1 MRHACSKECW
11 EKPSQVEF
19 QRKHCKDTEHVR
31 IWKNTFR
38 NSFEKLCYFCCLS
51 PDCRRF
57 PHMECQVI
65 GQKSVFHYPWW
76 EQKGHLSSC
85 CQKQGVT
92 LELIRERCLS
102 EHPSSLRTTG
112 ILYAGVVLSF
122 SHSALFKCH
131 HSRDIVC
138 LIIYV
143 SPWLLRSH
151 LKLAIPSLPH
161 SSINFPPS
169 KSLDGN
175 NGHSLQWII
184 FLFFLNHV
192 FYIFAIS
199 FHHMLPLFLFPHFQ
213 ATAMFHELGGE
224 DWCYLRVLLLTILLE
239 MICFLFSQWWCV
251 KHLCCK
257 SHCGEFTVF

>member
-1 MRHACSKECW
+1 MVGAER
-11 EKPSQVEF
+11 P
-19 QRKHCKDTEHVR
+19 
-31 IWKNTFR
+31 
-38 NSFEKLCYFCCLS
+38 FELLL
-51 PDCRRF
+51 PD
-57 PHMECQVI
+57 
-65 GQKSVFHYPWW
+65 
-76 EQKGHLSSC
+76 
-85 CQKQGVT
+85 QGVT
-92 LELIRERCLS
+92 LELIRELCLS

-112 ILYAGVVLSF
+112 ILYAVVVLSF
-122 SHSALFKCH
+122 SHSALFKRH